1 MRVNKGKIG
10 GGMWVKANIIFS
22 ILKIKTNSHKLVVA
36 GYKVIQMVFLTTVP
50 KFGGTCTYK
59 FKLVAYLEN

>member
-1 MRVNKGKIG
+1 MRVNKGEIG
-10 GGMWVKANIIFS
+10 GGMWVKANIVFS

-36 GYKVIQMVFLTTVP
+36 GYKVIQMVFLTIII

-59 FKLVAYLEN
+59 VRLVAYLEN